1 MNPIIGT
8 LIRHHRIK
16 ALSNGAATLYLR
28 CIPLAAASGH
38 VSDADVGRVMML
50 HENGIALMRELAAS
64 MLLIENTIAPGYELS
79 LPETLDGAELFAWG
93 HETAWAS
100 DTDRAIELFAG
111 RIGSIDEAAWSSAM
125 DEFAN
130 ERGRE

>member
-1 MNPIIGT
+1 MSPIIGT
-8 LIRHHRIK
+8 LIRHRRIK

-28 CIPLAAASGH
+28 CIPLATASGH
-38 VSDADVGRVMML
+38 VSDVDASRAMTL
-50 HENGIALMRELAAS
+50 HENSIALIRELAAS

-93 HETAWAS
+93 HETAWAG
-100 DTDRAIELFAG
+100 DTEKTIELFAG
-111 RIGSIDEAAWSSAM
+111 RIGAIDEAAWSAAM